1 MKKKPTVTAKPATGV
16 PAVTRAQEFEDLYM
30 ELFLDWSR
38 LREQFSDLQTL
49 ADKAAEEAKE
59 LRADKARLEWCMRR
73 IQGDMGRVLGDYDD
87 AG

>member
-1 MKKKPTVTAKPATGV
+1 MMTKPFVTAKPATE
-16 PAVTRAQEFEDLYM
+16 AQTVTRAQEFEDLYM

-38 LREQFSDLQTL
+38 LREQFSALQTL

-73 IQGDMGRVLGDYDD
+73 IQGDMGRVMGDYDD

>member
-1 MKKKPTVTAKPATGV
+1 MARIKVTAKPATEA
-16 PAVTRAQEFEDLYM
+16 PTVTRAQEFEDLYM

-49 ADKAAEEAKE
+49 ADRAAEEAKE